1 MVYAVDRGVGDI
13 VAALNEK
20 EILKDTLIVFQ
31 SDNGGKEGEDENQA
45 DNGRLKGGKGD
56 VYDGGVRNS
65 DVHSL
70 PQTDCRWQR
79 LQTPGLS
86 IRLVSNLLA

>member
-1 MVYAVDRGVGDI
+1 MR
-13 VAALNEK
+13 K

-56 VYDGGVRNS
+56 VYDGGVRTPMFIHYPKQIAASSNI
-65 DVHSL
+65 
-70 PQTDCRWQR
+70 QTTRSIHTICFQR
-79 LQTPGLS
+79 LPD
-86 IRLVSNLLA
+86 